1 MNRAFSAST
10 RGLLTIPGAMPQ
22 AESEFAPMALIAIPS
37 KRPLQKVVSLFF
49 ADWFFEWVEH
59 LHHVLPDFPFLGG
72 GLVP

>member
-10 RGLLTIPGAMPQ
+10 RSAQIPGAMPQ
-22 AESEFAPMALIAIPS
+22 AESDIAPMALNAYDDH

-49 ADWFFEWVEH
+49 ADWFFESVEH

-72 GLVP
+72 RLIP